1 MLITGTQV
9 VRNFFT
15 TLGVPPIMGCTFRM
29 EETWEGQDDDV
40 VISHALWVS
49 YFGSDP
55 DAIGKRIE
63 FAAGD
68 AEVLGVMPPGFR
80 FPSEQIQFWTT
91 YGWAT
96 GARSETWFRRAHLVR
111 AFARLAPDVS
121 QAEADAQL
129 QVVVQR
135 LQEEYPE
142 TNRVMGTGMT
152 PLRNFLIKDIRSPL
166 LILLGAV
173 GVLLLLACTNVANLM
188 LVRANERTREV
199 ALRHALGAGKIR
211 VARQMLTE
219 SGLVAALGAIVGL
232 GLGWAGIKAIAVSSS
247 VGIDGATSLTLDY
260 RVVLFTL
267 AVAGLS
273 GVLFGTAPALRTMT
287 GDLHEVLRDG
297 ARGATGSRSAL
308 RTVTALVTLEI
319 ALALMLVVGAGL
331 MVRSHWLLR
340 DVDPGFRTQ
349 GVLAVQFSVPS
360 VRYAER
366 DQVLAFYDQ
375 FGELLEAR
383 PGVERVGVVGQLP
396 LAGQSWSRQFQAE
409 GWPPERVG
417 LEIVHRRVDAGY
429 FAAVET
435 PLLRGRLFEPTD
447 GPDDARVVV
456 INETF
461 AREHFPAED
470 PIGQKSA
477 SRSTSL
483 ARSAL

>member
-1 MLITGTQV
+1 
-9 VRNFFT
+9 
-15 TLGVPPIMGCTFRM
+15 
-29 EETWEGQDDDV
+29 
-40 VISHALWVS
+40 
-49 YFGSDP
+49 
-55 DAIGKRIE
+55 
-63 FAAGD
+63 
-68 AEVLGVMPPGFR
+68 
-80 FPSEQIQFWTT
+80 
-91 YGWAT
+91 
-96 GARSETWFRRAHLVR
+96 
-111 AFARLAPDVS
+111 
-121 QAEADAQL
+121 
-129 QVVVQR
+129 
-135 LQEEYPE
+135 
-142 TNRVMGTGMT
+142 
-152 PLRNFLIKDIRSPL
+152 
-166 LILLGAV
+166 
-173 GVLLLLACTNVANLM
+173 
-188 LVRANERTREV
+188 
-199 ALRHALGAGKIR
+199 
-211 VARQMLTE
+211 MLTE
-219 SGLVAALGAIVGL
+219 SGLIATLGAIAGL

-267 AVAGLS
+267 AVAGFA

-297 ARGATGSRSAL
+297 ARGATGGGRAL
-308 RTVTALVTLEI
+308 RTVSALVTLKI

-331 MVRSHWLLR
+331 MVRSNWLLR

-360 VRYAER
+360 ARYAER

-396 LAGQSWSRQFQAE
+396 LAGQSWSSQFQAE

-417 LEIVHRRVDAGY
+417 FEIVHRRADADY

-447 GPDDARVVV
+447 GPDDALVVV

-470 PIGQKSA
+470 PIGQKIAYDRAATSESTWYEIIGIVGDQHQNSPA
-477 SRSTSL
+477 LPPKAEVFENRDQDWSRSPWVVIRGDGDAL
-483 ARSAL
+483 ALLPGARSVLAEMDPLIPIAETRTLRDVWGESMAREQFVLTLLGVFGVVALLLATVGVYGVTSSPTASPGVGARGSAHVTDHVLPYLREARTRESTACPAPRI